1 MSCPLKEGWLNERNI
16 QSPALLKEDKD
27 MDSRLQVDEE
37 GCQRKLD
44 GAAINHFIIQQS
56 TVCSLKK

>member
-1 MSCPLKEGWLNERNI
+1 
-16 QSPALLKEDKD
+16 